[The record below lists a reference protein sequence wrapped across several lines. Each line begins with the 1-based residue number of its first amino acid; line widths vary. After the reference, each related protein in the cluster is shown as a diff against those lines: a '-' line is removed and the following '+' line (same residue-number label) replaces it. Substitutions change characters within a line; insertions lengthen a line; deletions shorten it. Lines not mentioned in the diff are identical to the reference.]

1 MAKAEKIVQAK
12 VAKRKSVDI
21 EGKLYGPGSLI
32 ELPISEAEDLLDK
45 GFVVDPSD
53 FPAPAEETSGPS
65 VEEREE

>member
-32 ELPISEAEDLLDK
+32 DLPIGEAEDLLEK
-45 GFVVDPSD
+45 GFVVDPAESA
-53 FPAPAEETSGPS
+53 APAEGAAGPS
-65 VEEREE
+65 VEEQE